1 MAKKIN
7 KNNMV
12 RYIAMGALGVSLFG
26 CAGLNVYDAKVDH
39 TEEICLICKLE
50 STMAYI
56 DNQIGTVGAIH
67 QMKEMKKDY
76 QDKEMD
82 VEVVYDSNYRDN
94 IKSDLLTKLPKVE
107 IGSSG
112 INYTAPTGYKLVELD
127 GDYYAIPPDCT
138 PKLVDGEWYGVK
150 KSITYTSNE
159 KSKAIIAYEK
169 NPETGLYDEE
179 INAIKVGK

>member
-50 STMAYI
+50 SSMAYI

-94 IKSDLLTKLPKVE
+94 IKSDL
-107 IGSSG
+107 
-112 INYTAPTGYKLVELD
+112 
-127 GDYYAIPPDCT
+127 
-138 PKLVDGEWYGVK
+138 
-150 KSITYTSNE
+150 
-159 KSKAIIAYEK
+159 
-169 NPETGLYDEE
+169 
-179 INAIKVGK
+179 